1 MRTFGI
7 ALASLAAVSMVSAA
21 YASQDRSKPRHNSYT
36 TGAYQHH
43 ETRGN
48 RTDYRYR
55 ARRESADSE
64 ADIIRAESCD
74 PAGRFDGYPAWA
86 RAAFT
91 CGSQR

>member
-1 MRTFGI
+1 MRTRVIVITAI
-7 ALASLAAVSMVSAA
+7 AAAAIGTVAE
-21 YASQDRSKPRHNSYT
+21 ASQDRGKPRHNSYT
-36 TGAYQHH
+36 SGSYEAH
-43 ETRGN
+43 EAGRPG
-48 RTDYRYR
+48 RAYRYR
-55 ARRESADSE
+55 ARRQSGDSE